1 MKRNVLPAL
10 LRKEALILL
19 RDRHGLAVL
28 FIMPAVFILVMSL
41 ALRDVMNAHLSQEVV
56 VLWQDQDQGYFAA
69 MLRQLLDERPG
80 IRLLEADPNQ
90 DLHPQ
95 IDGDQVVAALRIP
108 AGLPQ
113 RLAPDAQSPMIEL
126 ALDPAYPATARE
138 LLLVQI
144 KGVLIGLRAEYLS
157 EDIFGAP
164 EREAAIIRQATHP
177 DSIRIQLLE
186 QDADAQPRLLPDA
199 TQQSVPAWIV
209 FAMFFIV
216 IPLSTSVLA
225 ERSEGTLQRLALVNA
240 SRLSILLAKLPVYLL
255 VTTAQAYLMLLMGAY
270 LVPALGGEALQISG
284 RLLQLLPITLATGS
298 AAIGLAMLIAV
309 LAQSSVQATTSGGVM
324 NLMLGALGGIMVPKQ
339 VMPEA
344 LQAAGQLS
352 PMSWALEGY
361 WDVILRQQSCIA
373 TLPECAVLLALG
385 AGCLALAAAFF
396 RLEQK

>member
-1 MKRNVLPAL
+1 MKRNVMPAL
-10 LRKEALILL
+10 LRKESLILL
-19 RDRHGLAVL
+19 RDPHGLAVL

-41 ALRDVMNAHLSQEVV
+41 ALRDVMNPDPVRDVV
-56 VLWQDQDQGYFAA
+56 IVWQDEDQGYFSS
-69 MLRQLLDERPG
+69 MFRTLMEDRPSVTLRSAEPY
-80 IRLLEADPNQ
+80 IPLEEQ
-90 DLHPQ
+90 V
-95 IDGDQVVAALRIP
+95 DGDPVVAAVHIS
-108 AGLPQ
+108 AGFDE
-113 RLAPDAQSPMIEL
+113 RLSPDFKGPMIEL
-126 ALDPAYPATARE
+126 VLDPAYPATASQ
-138 LLLVQI
+138 LLLVQL

-164 EREAAIIRQATHP
+164 EKEAAIIREATHP
-177 DSIRIQLLE
+177 DSVQLALRDNAAQRVSE
-186 QDADAQPRLLPDA
+186 QLPDA

-255 VTTAQAYLMLLMGAY
+255 VTSGQATLMLAMGAW
-270 LVPALGGEALQISG
+270 LVPALGGEALQIEG
-284 RLLQLLPITLATGS
+284 LWLHLLPITLATGV
-298 AAIGLAMLIAV
+298 AAVGIAMLIAV
-309 LAQSSVQATTSGGVM
+309 LASSSVQATTSGGAI
-324 NLMLGALGGIMVPKQ
+324 NLMLGALGGVMVPKQ
-339 VMPEA
+339 VMPDV
-344 LQAAGQLS
+344 LQAASHLS

-385 AGCLALAAAFF
+385 ASCLALAAAFF